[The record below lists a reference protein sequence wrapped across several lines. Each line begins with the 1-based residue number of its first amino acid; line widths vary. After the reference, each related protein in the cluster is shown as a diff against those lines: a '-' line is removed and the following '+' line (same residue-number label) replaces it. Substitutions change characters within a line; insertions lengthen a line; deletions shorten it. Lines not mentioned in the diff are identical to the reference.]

1 VLETGDRIGT
11 SLAGGLLALLGA
23 DVRVLAPSATA
34 RAWKW
39 RNPAAT
45 LFRKRTVGVAALG
58 AELAAADVV
67 LGSSDITPLPAW
79 DRMPGQVVCDI
90 TAHGPRGPADSGAL
104 VAALTGLVDTV
115 GAPDRPPVPAGY
127 PLLDGLAALHAALAV
142 LAALH
147 NRRHGGIGH
156 DIDITLSACGLAAI
170 ASQRPGHA
178 CVSRVGNAHRAA
190 APWNLYPAANG
201 AVLLGATTDREFTR
215 LAAAM
220 RQPGLSADPRFAT
233 LAGRLAH
240 RTELDREMAAW
251 TSARTVAA
259 VVAALTRVE
268 LAGAM
273 VTGAAALAAEPN
285 LILRG
290 SCTIATDPA
299 SGAGVPVL
307 ARPFQLHAASAAEAP
322 PHATSP
328 DLPLRV
334 LEIGRHVVPTLTGV
348 PNAGTPHFGVPHF
361 GVPSAGDHLAA
372 LGARVTSADH
382 AGSNATLRAALAE
395 ADVLVVNRPGTMS
408 DPLEPDPMGPDPRT
422 LRQMAPRLIHCSVTP
437 FGMFTAYPGRPGS
450 DSVAQAMCGAMD
462 LTRGDGVPFQAG
474 APVCAY
480 AAGLAGAVAVLAGAL
495 GNCGCEADI
504 AMQEVGAWLTHW
516 QWNELPP
523 PPPRVQPCTDGHVL
537 VEDGPGAL
545 PPGLSRA
552 ELTDLIRR
560 HGGRA
565 APVLRMAEL
574 D

>member
-1 VLETGDRIGT
+1 VLEAGDRIGA

-23 DVRVLAPSATA
+23 DVRVLAPAATT
-34 RAWKW
+34 RTWKW
-39 RNPAAT
+39 RNPAAA
-45 LFRKRTVGVAALG
+45 LFRKRTVGVAGLG

-67 LGSSDITPLPAW
+67 LGSSDIAPLPAW
-79 DRMPGQVVCDI
+79 DRMPGQVICDI
-90 TAHGPRGPADSGAL
+90 TAHGPRGRADSGAL

-147 NRRHGGIGH
+147 NRRQGGIGR

-170 ASQRPGHA
+170 ASQRPGRA

-201 AVLLGATTDREFTR
+201 AVLLGAKTDLEFTR

-259 VVAALTRVE
+259 VVAALVRVE
-268 LAGAM
+268 LAGAT
-273 VTGAAALAAEPN
+273 VTGAAVLAAEPN

-307 ARPFQLHAASAAEAP
+307 ARPFQLHAAPAAETP

-334 LEIGRHVVPTLTGV
+334 LEIGRHVVPTL
-348 PNAGTPHFGVPHF
+348 AGGPHAGAPHG

-372 LGARVTSADH
+372 LGARVTSVDQ
-382 AGSNATLRAALAE
+382 AGGTAALRAALAE
-395 ADVLVVNRPGTMS
+395 ADVLVVNRPGTLS

-450 DSVAQAMCGAMD
+450 DAVAQAMCGAMD

-480 AAGLAGAVAVLAGAL
+480 ASGLAGAVAVLAGAL
-495 GNCGCEADI
+495 GNGGCEADI

-523 PPPRVQPCTDGHVL
+523 PPPRVLPCTDGHVL
-537 VEDGPGAL
+537 VEDGPEAL
-545 PPGLSRA
+545 PPALSRA
-552 ELTDLIRR
+552 ELTDLI
-560 HGGRA
+560 HLQGGRA
-565 APVLRMAEL
+565 APVRRVAEL

>member
-1 VLETGDRIGT
+1 VLEAGDRIGA

-23 DVRVLAPSATA
+23 DVRVLAPAATT

-39 RNPAAT
+39 RNPAAA

-58 AELAAADVV
+58 AELAGADVV
-67 LGSSDITPLPAW
+67 LGSSDIAPLPAW
-79 DRMPGQVVCDI
+79 DRTPGQVICDV

-127 PLLDGLAALHAALAV
+127 PLLEGLAGLSAALAV

-147 NRRHGGIGH
+147 NRRHDGSGR
-156 DIDITLSACGLAAI
+156 DIEITLFASGLAAI
-170 ASQRPGHA
+170 ASQRPGQA
-178 CVSRVGNAHRAA
+178 CESRVGNAHRAA

-201 AVLLGATTDREFTR
+201 AVLLGAKTDLEFTR

-240 RTELDREMAAW
+240 RMELDREMVAW

-259 VVAALTRVE
+259 LVTALARVE
-268 LAGAM
+268 LAGAA

-307 ARPFQLHAASAAEAP
+307 ARPFQLHAASSGEAP
-322 PHATSP
+322 PHAKAP
-328 DLPLRV
+328 NQPLRV
-334 LEIGRHVVPTLTGV
+334 LEIGRHVVPT
-348 PNAGTPHFGVPHF
+348 PAGAPHAGLPHA

-372 LGARVTSADH
+372 LGARVTSLDQ
-382 AGSNATLRAALAE
+382 AGSTAALRAALAE
-395 ADVLVVNRPGTMS
+395 ADVLVVNRPGTLS
-408 DPLEPDPMGPDPRT
+408 DPLEPDPMGPDPRA
-422 LRQMAPRLIHCSVTP
+422 LRQMASGLIHCSVTP

-450 DSVAQAMCGAMD
+450 DATAQAMCGAMD

-474 APVCAY
+474 APICAF
-480 AAGLAGAVAVLAGAL
+480 AAVLSGAVAVLAGAP
-495 GNCGCEADI
+495 GNGGCDADV

-516 QWNELPP
+516 QWNEPN
-523 PPPRVQPCTDGHVL
+523 PPPRVHPCTDGHVL
-537 VEDGPGAL
+537 VEDGPEAL
-545 PPGLSRA
+545 PPGLSRV

-560 HGGRA
+560 QGGRA
-565 APVLRMAEL
+565 APVLRVAEL
-574 D
+574 DGTRAF